1 MGVTL
6 SQRVPSLIHKPHR
19 APAFLMRRD
28 TMGRKKKKGR
38 KRHLLV
44 DTMGTL
50 LVVVTHAA
58 SISEHDGAQLVLER
72 AQQLFPSLRRV
83 WVDSGYRASSLAD
96 WKDATWPDLTLEVVE
111 RPKHT
116 PAFVVLP
123 RRWVVERTFSWLGT
137 NRLLSKE
144 YERYAHHTETW
155 MTLASIFLFLER
167 QYPRF

>member
-1 MGVTL
+1 MDAIPHRRL
-6 SQRVPSLIHKPHR
+6 RSWIHKRHK

-28 TMGRKKKKGR
+28 TMGRKKKRGR

-44 DTMGTL
+44 DTMGNL

-72 AQQLFPSLRRV
+72 ARQLFPSLRRV

-96 WKDATWPDLTLEVVE
+96 WKDAMWPELTLEVVE
-111 RPKHT
+111 RPKQT
-116 PAFVVLP
+116 PRFVVLP

-144 YERYAHHTETW
+144 YERYSHHTETW
-155 MTLASIFLFLER
+155 MTLASMFLFLER
-167 QYPRF
+167 QCPRP